1 MANTRTR
8 NYVTLVVTAA
18 ICSAAALIVVAPNI
32 EQSSID
38 STALLCGLAL
48 VAEAMGLAFSKSVT
62 GSLAFI
68 PYLASIIVAPN
79 WMTLL
84 GVTAVRLL
92 FERRRETI
100 KAIFNVAAHA
110 FTIAA
115 TILLYRALGG
125 QPVAGLRNS
134 SLLDISRLVGW
145 QAMVTIV
152 LSVAMNSALVTGV
165 IAANTDKPAKLVW
178 RENYLTTL
186 TVDVMAAPVIFL
198 FAWVYVAF
206 GPIAAATIW
215 VPILGL
221 RQVGKANVELERTN
235 RELLELMVKSIEARD
250 PYTSGHSRRV
260 HHYSI
265 AIARAL
271 GLSEKL
277 IDRVGQAALL
287 HDVGKIHEKYAP
299 ILRNPNKLSADEWI
313 VMKEHPVDG
322 ANLISTV
329 SGLKPLVAPVRAH
342 HENWDGTGYPDGIA
356 GEQIPLEAR
365 IIMFADTIDAMTS
378 ERPYRPSLGSDQ
390 VRAEIVRA
398 RGKQF
403 DPELTDKILA
413 ANVWN
418 VLFPS
423 KAGRPSLLR
432 LERSDRH
439 VTTA

>member
-38 STALLCGLAL
+38 STALRCGLAL

-186 TVDVMAAPVIFL
+186 TV
-198 FAWVYVAF
+198 
-206 GPIAAATIW
+206 
-215 VPILGL
+215 
-221 RQVGKANVELERTN
+221 R
-235 RELLELMVKSIEARD
+235 
-250 PYTSGHSRRV
+250 
-260 HHYSI
+260 
-265 AIARAL
+265 
-271 GLSEKL
+271 
-277 IDRVGQAALL
+277 
-287 HDVGKIHEKYAP
+287 
-299 ILRNPNKLSADEWI
+299 
-313 VMKEHPVDG
+313 
-322 ANLISTV
+322 
-329 SGLKPLVAPVRAH
+329 
-342 HENWDGTGYPDGIA
+342 
-356 GEQIPLEAR
+356 
-365 IIMFADTIDAMTS
+365 
-378 ERPYRPSLGSDQ
+378 
-390 VRAEIVRA
+390 
-398 RGKQF
+398 
-403 DPELTDKILA
+403 
-413 ANVWN
+413 
-418 VLFPS
+418 
-423 KAGRPSLLR
+423 
-432 LERSDRH
+432 
-439 VTTA
+439 